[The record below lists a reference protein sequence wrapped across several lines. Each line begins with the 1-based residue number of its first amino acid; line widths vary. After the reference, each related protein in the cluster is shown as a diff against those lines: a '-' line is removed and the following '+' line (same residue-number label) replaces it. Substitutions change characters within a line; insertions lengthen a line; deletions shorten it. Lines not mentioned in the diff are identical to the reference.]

1 VAARKGPVGLA
12 ERIGGRIA
20 PPRFLVFIALVII
33 VAVIGMPSLGWREGT
48 MVSFDIASIV
58 FLGLCT
64 PLLRSKT
71 DGIRATAKRNDANR
85 GLLLVITGIVSLAV
99 LVAVAAELTQDGK
112 PPPFTIALVIV
123 TLALSWIF
131 SNFIYAL
138 HYAHLFYKSG
148 DDDGAD
154 CAGITFPGTD
164 EPDYW
169 DFIYFAFCLGM
180 TFQTSD
186 VTIEAR
192 HIRRVVTFHCL
203 AAFVF
208 NLGIIAFSINVLG
221 G

>member
-1 VAARKGPVGLA
+1 MAAGEEAVG
-12 ERIGGRIA
+12 IGGRIA
-20 PPRFLVFIALVII
+20 PPRFLMFIALA
-33 VAVIGMPSLGWREGT
+33 AVGAASGVPSLGWRAGA
-48 MVSFDIASIV
+48 MVSFDIAALV
-58 FLGLCT
+58 FLASCT
-64 PLLRSKT
+64 PLLRSE
-71 DGIRATAKRNDANR
+71 TAAMREAAKHNGANR
-85 GLLLVITGIVSLAV
+85 GLLLVITGIVSLV
-99 LVAVAAELTQDGK
+99 VMVAVAAELSQDGR
-112 PPPFTIALVIV
+112 PSLPVIVLVIG
-123 TLALSWIF
+123 TLAVSWIF
-131 SNFIYAL
+131 SNFIYTL
-138 HYAHLFYKSG
+138 HYAHLFYTRAGGGG
-148 DDDGAD
+148 DCG
-154 CAGITFPGTD
+154 GISFPGTD